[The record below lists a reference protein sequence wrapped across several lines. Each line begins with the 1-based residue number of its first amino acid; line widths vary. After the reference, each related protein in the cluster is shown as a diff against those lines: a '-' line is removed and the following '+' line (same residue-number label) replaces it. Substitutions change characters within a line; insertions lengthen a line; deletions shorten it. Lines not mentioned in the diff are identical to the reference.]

1 MCMFVCTAGVREG
14 ITLYVYVCVYCGCEE
29 KGLLY
34 MCMFVCTASVRE
46 GITLYVYVC
55 VYCECER
62 RDYFI
67 CVCLCVLRV

>member
-14 ITLYVYVCVYCGCEE
+14 ITLYVYVCVYCD
-29 KGLLY
+29 
-34 MCMFVCTASVRE
+34 
-46 GITLYVYVC
+46 
-55 VYCECER
+55 CER